1 MFDVNVLS
9 ISEDKVI
16 CTGFF
21 KEVFVKLEKNG
32 VKPIYWKFRHKY
44 FWDGGVHCLTSDV
57 RRKGKQ
63 ENYFQ

>member
-1 MFDVNVLS
+1 MNVLS

-16 CTGFF
+16 CTGTD
-21 KEVFVKLEKNG
+21 KEVFAQLEKHG
-32 VKPIYWKFRHKY
+32 VTPIYWKFRHQY

-63 ENYFQ
+63 ENYF